1 MENFVPTLEGEQVIN
16 PATGEVFRAGEL
28 QARATDPLVLP
39 QPYSTPADF
48 TAQYPQPL
56 DTTEIIAMCEELSVW
71 QAIPEKETALNAE
84 TWRELTSMAFV
95 SGSSYLFFA
104 DGECPE
110 EYTHDGGNVTV
121 TNKNLGAKKSLSMRE
136 IKHSLAVAAA
146 NWNGINRIIGGFP
159 AGEGVPGGSD
169 LGTFAVE
176 AISGLKE
183 KEVRLAMTLTLN
195 GWDRYLVRGDSNTNS
210 LEFDG
215 IENYFDNVSG
225 CTLGNSNDNSASGTF
240 GSTAFDRFL
249 GEACAKPTHIFGHPQ
264 AIQELLLAYFSL
276 GFQGSQIVNFASGDR
291 IVPGYNFAGFINTGL
306 GRMAVVADNWFT
318 VFDMGNGAFQADLWA
333 LRMNHNG
340 EPLIYKQIQIPLS
353 LVDLTPGCTAIT
365 FEIWAATSLVIK
377 ACCAQSQYTAQFTGR
392 IQTTCTQ
399 IG

>member
-1 MENFVPTLEGEQVIN
+1 MTELGFDLAGEQILDVES
-16 PATGEVFRAGEL
+16 GKGFE
-28 QARATDPLVLP
+28 ARATDPLVLP

-48 TAQYPQPL
+48 AAQYPQPL

-110 EYTHDGGNVTV
+110 EYTHDGANVTV
-121 TNKNLGAKKSLSMRE
+121 DNKNLGAKKSLSMRE

-146 NWNGINRIIGGFP
+146 NWHGINRLIGGFP

-176 AISGLKE
+176 AIAGLKE
-183 KEVRLAMTLTLN
+183 KEVRLSMTLVMN
-195 GWDRYLVRGDSNTNS
+195 GWDRYLVRGDTNANS

-215 IENYFDNVSG
+215 IETYFTNVSN
-225 CTLGNSNDNSASGTF
+225 CTIGNTNDNSASGTF
-240 GSTAFDRFL
+240 SSTSFDRFL
-249 GEACAKPTHIFGHPQ
+249 AESCAKPTHIFGHPQ
-264 AIQELLLAYFSL
+264 LVQEMLLSYFQL
-276 GFQGSQIVNFASGDR
+276 GFQGSQLVNFASGDR
-291 IVPGYNFAGFINTGL
+291 IVPGFNFAGFVNTGV
-306 GRMAVVADNWFT
+306 GRLAVVADNWFSVT
-318 VFDMGNGAFQADLWA
+318 DMGDGNIAGSLWA

-340 EPLIYKQIQIPLS
+340 EPLIYKQIQMPLS
-353 LVDLTPGCTAIT
+353 LVDLAPGCTAIS

-377 ACCAQSQYTAQFTGR
+377 ACCAQARYDTQSSGR
-392 IQTTCTQ
+392 IAATCTQ

>member
-1 MENFVPTLEGEQVIN
+1 MENFAPNLVGEQIIN
-16 PATGEVFRAGEL
+16 PATGEVF

-39 QPYSTPADF
+39 QPYATPADF

-84 TWRELTSMAFV
+84 TWREMTSLVFT
-95 SGSSYLFFA
+95 SGSSYLFFP

-110 EYTHDGGNVTV
+110 EYQHDGNNVTV
-121 TNKNLGAKKSLSMRE
+121 DNKNLGAKKSLSMRE

-146 NWNGINRIIGGFP
+146 NWNGINRLVGGFP

-176 AISGLKE
+176 AIAGLKE
-183 KEVRLAMTLTLN
+183 KEVRTSMTLVLN
-195 GWDRYLVRGDSNTNS
+195 GWDNYLIVGDSNGNS

-215 IENYFDNVSG
+215 IESYFDNVAN
-225 CTLGNSNDNSASGTF
+225 CTIGNTNDNSSSGSF

-249 GEACAKPTHIFGHPQ
+249 AESCAKPTHIYGHPQ
-264 AIQELLLAYFSL
+264 LIQEMLLSYFSL
-276 GFQGSQIVNFASGDR
+276 GFQGSQLVNFANGDR
-291 IVPGYNFAGFINTGL
+291 IVPGFNFAGFVNTGV
-306 GRMAVVADNWFT
+306 GRLAVVADNNFT
-318 VFDMGNGAFQADLWA
+318 VVDLGDGNISGSLWA
-333 LRMNHNG
+333 FRMNHNG
-340 EPLIYKQIQIPLS
+340 EPLIYKQIQMPLS
-353 LVDLTPGCTAIT
+353 LVDLAPGCTAIS
-365 FEIWAATSLVIK
+365 FEVWAATSLVIK
-377 ACCAQSQYTAQFTGR
+377 ACCAQARYDTQASGELSA
-392 IQTTCTQ
+392 TCTQ

>member
-1 MENFVPTLEGEQVIN
+1 MENFAPNLVGEQIIN
-16 PATGEVFRAGEL
+16 PATGEAF

-39 QPYSTPADF
+39 QPYATPSDF

-84 TWRELTSMAFV
+84 TWREMTSLVFT
-95 SGSSYLFFA
+95 SGSTYLFFP

-110 EYTHDGGNVTV
+110 EYQHDGANVTV
-121 TNKNLGAKKSLSMRE
+121 DNKNLGAKKSLSMRE

-146 NWNGINRIIGGFP
+146 NWNGINRLVGGFP

-176 AISGLKE
+176 AIAGLKE
-183 KEVRLAMTLTLN
+183 KEVRTAMTLVLN
-195 GWDRYLVRGDSNTNS
+195 GWDNFLVTGDSVGNS

-215 IENYFDNVSG
+215 IENYFDNIAN
-225 CTLGNSNDNSASGTF
+225 CTIGNTNDNSASGSF
-240 GSTAFDRFL
+240 DSTDFDRFL
-249 GEACAKPTHIFGHPQ
+249 SESCAKPTHIYGHPQ
-264 AIQELLLAYFSL
+264 LIQEMLLAFFEL
-276 GFQGSQIVNFASGDR
+276 GYQGSQLINFASGDR
-291 IVPGYNFAGFINTGL
+291 IVPGFNFAGFVNTGV
-306 GRMAVVADNWFT
+306 GRLAVVADNNFSVT
-318 VFDMGNGAFQADLWA
+318 DTGDGNISGSLWA

-340 EPLIYKQIQIPLS
+340 EPLIYKQVQMPLS
-353 LVDLTPGCTAIT
+353 LVDLAPGCTAIS
-365 FEIWAATSLVIK
+365 FEVWAASSLVIK
-377 ACCAQSQYTAQFTGR
+377 ACCAQSRYDTQASGAVSA
-392 IQTTCTQ
+392 TCTQ